1 MGAPFEKGSE
11 AKGQWHVTGVVRT
24 PAGVSPLSLVN
35 WRPSLQTQCLFLIA
49 FLCFHQGHPWAETEG
64 SISSPFTMNAA
75 RCRKEVAC
83 MDWSWAR
90 AGPPL
95 AFFSFLVTV
104 LHVPVFSLFYFC
116 WGMIIQCSLL
126 RTACRKEGCPS
137 ICFVGFVAVL
147 CLLLVSSLARCAL
160 SGAATTELKAD
171 PLCIFPPSLSS
182 ILLTL
187 PLTLTRTPDKWVPL
201 SVPVFSPK
209 VQAQD
214 KMIKVN
220 SQWLFWIL
228 GIILGAQFSWLWNIF
243 LHY

>member
-11 AKGQWHVTGVVRT
+11 AKGRWHVTGVVRT
-24 PAGVSPLSLVN
+24 PAGTFPLSLMN

-64 SISSPFTMNAA
+64 SISSPFTINAA
-75 RCRKEVAC
+75 RYRKGVAC
-83 MDWSWAR
+83 MDWSWAC

-95 AFFSFLVTV
+95 AFFLSWWQCYMCLSSPSCTSAKEWWYTV
-104 LHVPVFSLFYFC
+104 AC
-116 WGMIIQCSLL
+116 WELP
-126 RTACRKEGCPS
+126 AERKTL
-137 ICFVGFVAVL
+137 CFEGFVAVL
-147 CLLLVSSLARCAL
+147 CLLLMSSLARCDL

-171 PLCIFPPSLSS
+171 SLCISPPYLSS

-220 SQWLFWIL
+220 SQWIFWIL